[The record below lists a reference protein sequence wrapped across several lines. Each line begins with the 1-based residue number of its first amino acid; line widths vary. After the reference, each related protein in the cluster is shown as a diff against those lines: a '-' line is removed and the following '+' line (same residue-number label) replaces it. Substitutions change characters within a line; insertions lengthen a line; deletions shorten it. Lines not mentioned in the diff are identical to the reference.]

1 MKKKLISVILASALT
16 VGLLSACGSNSAKD
30 NDVNSKTDTTET
42 GSNITKSDTS
52 SAPVSVTLNEVAHSI
67 FYAPMYVAIENGY
80 FEDEGIELTLV
91 TGFGADKTM
100 TAVIS
105 GEADI
110 GFMGSEASIYTYN
123 EGANDSVVNFAQ
135 LTQRAGNF
143 LVAREEMKDFKW
155 TDLKGKDVLGGRKGD
170 YDFVHPNDHVNFGQ
184 STSDVIQTAGK
195 IAVVKQLK
203 KLQVELK
210 KLYNSYLDKAE
221 EFKNVIKTGRTHLQE
236 ALPITLGQ
244 EFYAYASALN
254 RDIKRIDTA
263 IDALLEVNLG
273 GTAIGTGLNAN
284 EKYCKKVILH
294 LSKFSGEDVRIAK
307 NLIDATRNLDAFGY
321 ASSMLKLLAIDL
333 SKTAS
338 DLRLMASSGPNG
350 FNEIILPNVQPGSS
364 IMPGKFNPVIPEV
377 VNQVCFYVMGLDVT
391 VTKAIEAGQLELNV
405 FEPLILMSLFEEIT
419 TLRRAARTFNNLAI
433 TDLKVN
439 PNLKYH
445 IDNSVFLITA
455 LTPHIGY
462 DTACSIV
469 NEAMKENKTIK
480 EIVLEK
486 GLLSNSLIDEILNNR
501 DITSSG
507 IAGESILK
515 GTK

>member
-1 MKKKLISVILASALT
+1 MRYRIERDSLGERQVPAEAYYGI
-16 VGLLSACGSNSAKD
+16 
-30 NDVNSKTDTTET
+30 ET
-42 GSNITKSDTS
+42 LRGKENFEITKRGICRQLIKALAIVKKAAAKANIDAGNISEKVGKAIMLACDEILNGRLHGQFVTDLIQGGAGTS
-52 SAPVSVTLNEVAHSI
+52 INMNANEVIANR
-67 FYAPMYVAIENGY
+67 AN
-80 FEDEGIELTLV
+80 EL
-91 TGFGADKTM
+91 
-100 TAVIS
+100 
-105 GEADI
+105 
-110 GFMGSEASIYTYN
+110 
-123 EGANDSVVNFAQ
+123 
-135 LTQRAGNF
+135 
-143 LVAREEMKDFKW
+143 
-155 TDLKGKDVLGGRKGD
+155 LGGRKGD

-221 EFKNVIKTGRTHLQE
+221 EFKDVIKTGRTHLQE

-254 RDIKRIDTA
+254 RDINRIDTA

>member
-1 MKKKLISVILASALT
+1 MRYRIERDSLGERQVPAEAYYGI
-16 VGLLSACGSNSAKD
+16 
-30 NDVNSKTDTTET
+30 ET
-42 GSNITKSDTS
+42 LRGKENFEITKRGICRQLIKALAIVKKAAAKANIDAGNISEKVGKAIMLACDEILNGRLHGQFVTDLIQGGAGTS
-52 SAPVSVTLNEVAHSI
+52 INMNANEVIANR
-67 FYAPMYVAIENGY
+67 AN
-80 FEDEGIELTLV
+80 EL
-91 TGFGADKTM
+91 
-100 TAVIS
+100 
-105 GEADI
+105 
-110 GFMGSEASIYTYN
+110 
-123 EGANDSVVNFAQ
+123 
-135 LTQRAGNF
+135 
-143 LVAREEMKDFKW
+143 
-155 TDLKGKDVLGGRKGD
+155 LGGRKGD
-170 YDFVHPNDHVNFGQ
+170 YDFVHPNDYVNFGQ

>member
-1 MKKKLISVILASALT
+1 MRYRIERDSLGERQVPAEAYYGI
-16 VGLLSACGSNSAKD
+16 
-30 NDVNSKTDTTET
+30 ET
-42 GSNITKSDTS
+42 LRGKENFEITKRGICRQLIKALAIVKKAAAKANIDAGNISEKVGKAIMLACDEILNGRLHGQFVTDLIQGGAGTS
-52 SAPVSVTLNEVAHSI
+52 INMNANEVIANR
-67 FYAPMYVAIENGY
+67 AN
-80 FEDEGIELTLV
+80 EL
-91 TGFGADKTM
+91 
-100 TAVIS
+100 
-105 GEADI
+105 
-110 GFMGSEASIYTYN
+110 
-123 EGANDSVVNFAQ
+123 
-135 LTQRAGNF
+135 
-143 LVAREEMKDFKW
+143 
-155 TDLKGKDVLGGRKGD
+155 LGGRKGD

-221 EFKNVIKTGRTHLQE
+221 EFKDVIKTGRTHLQE

-391 VTKAIEAGQLELNV
+391 VTKAIEAGQLELND

>member
-1 MKKKLISVILASALT
+1 MRYRIERDSLGERQVPAEAYYGI
-16 VGLLSACGSNSAKD
+16 
-30 NDVNSKTDTTET
+30 ET
-42 GSNITKSDTS
+42 LRGKENFEITKRGICRQLIKALAIVKKAAAKANIDAGNISEKVGKAIMLACDEILNGRLHGQFVTDLIQGGAGTS
-52 SAPVSVTLNEVAHSI
+52 INMNANEVIANR
-67 FYAPMYVAIENGY
+67 AN
-80 FEDEGIELTLV
+80 EL
-91 TGFGADKTM
+91 
-100 TAVIS
+100 
-105 GEADI
+105 
-110 GFMGSEASIYTYN
+110 
-123 EGANDSVVNFAQ
+123 
-135 LTQRAGNF
+135 
-143 LVAREEMKDFKW
+143 
-155 TDLKGKDVLGGRKGD
+155 LGGRKGD

-184 STSDVIQTAGK
+184 STSDVIQTVGK

-221 EFKNVIKTGRTHLQE
+221 EFKDVIKTGRTHLQE

>member
-1 MKKKLISVILASALT
+1 MRYRIERDSLGERQVPAEAYYGI
-16 VGLLSACGSNSAKD
+16 
-30 NDVNSKTDTTET
+30 ET
-42 GSNITKSDTS
+42 LRGKENFEITKRGICRQLIKALAIVKKAAAKANIDAGNISEKVGKAIMLACDEILNGRLHGQFVTDLIQGGAGTS
-52 SAPVSVTLNEVAHSI
+52 INMNANEVIANR
-67 FYAPMYVAIENGY
+67 AN
-80 FEDEGIELTLV
+80 EL
-91 TGFGADKTM
+91 
-100 TAVIS
+100 
-105 GEADI
+105 
-110 GFMGSEASIYTYN
+110 
-123 EGANDSVVNFAQ
+123 
-135 LTQRAGNF
+135 
-143 LVAREEMKDFKW
+143 
-155 TDLKGKDVLGGRKGD
+155 LGGRKGD
-170 YDFVHPNDHVNFGQ
+170 YDFVHPNDHVNFCQ
-184 STSDVIQTAGK
+184 STSDVIQTAEK

-221 EFKNVIKTGRTHLQE
+221 EFKDVIKTGRTHLQE

>member
-1 MKKKLISVILASALT
+1 MRYRIERDSLGERQVPAEAYYGI
-16 VGLLSACGSNSAKD
+16 
-30 NDVNSKTDTTET
+30 ET
-42 GSNITKSDTS
+42 LRGKENFEITKRGICRQLIKALAIVKKAAAKANIDAGNISEKVGKAIMLACDEILNGRLHGQFVTDLIQGGAGTS
-52 SAPVSVTLNEVAHSI
+52 INMNANEVIANR
-67 FYAPMYVAIENGY
+67 AN
-80 FEDEGIELTLV
+80 EL
-91 TGFGADKTM
+91 
-100 TAVIS
+100 
-105 GEADI
+105 
-110 GFMGSEASIYTYN
+110 
-123 EGANDSVVNFAQ
+123 
-135 LTQRAGNF
+135 
-143 LVAREEMKDFKW
+143 
-155 TDLKGKDVLGGRKGD
+155 LGGRKGD

-221 EFKNVIKTGRTHLQE
+221 EFKDVIKTGRTHLQE

-507 IAGESILK
+507 TAGESILK

>member
-1 MKKKLISVILASALT
+1 MRYRIERDSLGERQVPAEAYYGI
-16 VGLLSACGSNSAKD
+16 
-30 NDVNSKTDTTET
+30 ET
-42 GSNITKSDTS
+42 LRGKENFEITKRGICRQLIKALAIVKKAAAKANIDAGNISEKVGKAIMLACDEILNGRLHGQFVTDLIQGGAGTS
-52 SAPVSVTLNEVAHSI
+52 VNMNANEVIANR
-67 FYAPMYVAIENGY
+67 AN
-80 FEDEGIELTLV
+80 EL
-91 TGFGADKTM
+91 
-100 TAVIS
+100 
-105 GEADI
+105 
-110 GFMGSEASIYTYN
+110 
-123 EGANDSVVNFAQ
+123 
-135 LTQRAGNF
+135 
-143 LVAREEMKDFKW
+143 
-155 TDLKGKDVLGGRKGD
+155 LGGRKGD

>member
-1 MKKKLISVILASALT
+1 MRYRIERDSLGERQVPAEAYYGI
-16 VGLLSACGSNSAKD
+16 
-30 NDVNSKTDTTET
+30 ET
-42 GSNITKSDTS
+42 LRGKENFEITKRGICRQLIKALAIVKKAAAKANIDAGNISEKVGKAIMLACDEILNGRLHGQFVTDLIQGGAGTS
-52 SAPVSVTLNEVAHSI
+52 INMNANEVIANR
-67 FYAPMYVAIENGY
+67 AN
-80 FEDEGIELTLV
+80 EL
-91 TGFGADKTM
+91 
-100 TAVIS
+100 
-105 GEADI
+105 
-110 GFMGSEASIYTYN
+110 
-123 EGANDSVVNFAQ
+123 
-135 LTQRAGNF
+135 
-143 LVAREEMKDFKW
+143 
-155 TDLKGKDVLGGRKGD
+155 LGGRKGD

-338 DLRLMASSGPNG
+338 DLRLMESSGPNG

>member
-1 MKKKLISVILASALT
+1 MRYRIERDSLGERQVPAEAYYGI
-16 VGLLSACGSNSAKD
+16 
-30 NDVNSKTDTTET
+30 ET
-42 GSNITKSDTS
+42 LRGKENFEITKRGICRQLIKALAIVKKAAAKANIDAGNISEKIGKAIMLACDEILNGRLHGQFVTDLIQGGAGTS
-52 SAPVSVTLNEVAHSI
+52 INMNANEVIANR
-67 FYAPMYVAIENGY
+67 AN
-80 FEDEGIELTLV
+80 EL
-91 TGFGADKTM
+91 
-100 TAVIS
+100 
-105 GEADI
+105 
-110 GFMGSEASIYTYN
+110 
-123 EGANDSVVNFAQ
+123 
-135 LTQRAGNF
+135 
-143 LVAREEMKDFKW
+143 
-155 TDLKGKDVLGGRKGD
+155 LGGRKGD

-221 EFKNVIKTGRTHLQE
+221 EFKDVIKTGRTHLQE

-377 VNQVCFYVMGLDVT
+377 VNQVYFYVMGLDVT

-462 DTACSIV
+462 DTGCSIV

>member
-1 MKKKLISVILASALT
+1 MRYRIERDSLGERQVPAEAYYGI
-16 VGLLSACGSNSAKD
+16 
-30 NDVNSKTDTTET
+30 ET
-42 GSNITKSDTS
+42 LRGKENFEITKRGICRQLIKALAIVKKAAAKANIDAGNISEKVGKAIMLACDEILNGRLHGQFVTDLIQGGAGTS
-52 SAPVSVTLNEVAHSI
+52 INMNANEVIANR
-67 FYAPMYVAIENGY
+67 AN
-80 FEDEGIELTLV
+80 EL
-91 TGFGADKTM
+91 
-100 TAVIS
+100 
-105 GEADI
+105 
-110 GFMGSEASIYTYN
+110 
-123 EGANDSVVNFAQ
+123 
-135 LTQRAGNF
+135 
-143 LVAREEMKDFKW
+143 
-155 TDLKGKDVLGGRKGD
+155 LGGRKGD

-221 EFKNVIKTGRTHLQE
+221 EFKDVIKTGRTHLQE

-307 NLIDATRNLDAFGY
+307 NLIDATRNLDAIGY

>member
-1 MKKKLISVILASALT
+1 MRYRIERDSLGERQVPAEAYYGI
-16 VGLLSACGSNSAKD
+16 
-30 NDVNSKTDTTET
+30 ET
-42 GSNITKSDTS
+42 LRGKENFEITKRGICRQLIKALAIVKKAAAKANIDAGNISEKVGEAIMLACDEILNGRLHGQFVTDLIQGGAGTS
-52 SAPVSVTLNEVAHSI
+52 INMNANEVIANR
-67 FYAPMYVAIENGY
+67 AN
-80 FEDEGIELTLV
+80 EL
-91 TGFGADKTM
+91 
-100 TAVIS
+100 
-105 GEADI
+105 
-110 GFMGSEASIYTYN
+110 
-123 EGANDSVVNFAQ
+123 
-135 LTQRAGNF
+135 
-143 LVAREEMKDFKW
+143 
-155 TDLKGKDVLGGRKGD
+155 LGGRKGD

-221 EFKNVIKTGRTHLQE
+221 EFKDVIKTGRTHLQE

>member
-1 MKKKLISVILASALT
+1 MRYRIERDSLGERQVPAEAYYGI
-16 VGLLSACGSNSAKD
+16 
-30 NDVNSKTDTTET
+30 ET
-42 GSNITKSDTS
+42 LRGKENFEITKRGICRQLIKALAIVKKAAAKANIDAGNISEKVGKAIMLACDEILNGRLHGQFVTDLIQGGAGTS
-52 SAPVSVTLNEVAHSI
+52 INMNANEVIANR
-67 FYAPMYVAIENGY
+67 AN
-80 FEDEGIELTLV
+80 EL
-91 TGFGADKTM
+91 
-100 TAVIS
+100 
-105 GEADI
+105 
-110 GFMGSEASIYTYN
+110 
-123 EGANDSVVNFAQ
+123 
-135 LTQRAGNF
+135 
-143 LVAREEMKDFKW
+143 
-155 TDLKGKDVLGGRKGD
+155 LGGRKGD
-170 YDFVHPNDHVNFGQ
+170 YDFVHPNDHVNFDQ

-221 EFKNVIKTGRTHLQE
+221 EFKDDIKTGRTHLQE

>member
-1 MKKKLISVILASALT
+1 MRYRIERDSLGERQVPAEAYYGI
-16 VGLLSACGSNSAKD
+16 
-30 NDVNSKTDTTET
+30 ET
-42 GSNITKSDTS
+42 LRGKENFEITKRGICRQLIKALAIVKKAAAKANIDAGNISEKVGKAIMLACDEILNGRLHGQFVTDLIQGGAGTS
-52 SAPVSVTLNEVAHSI
+52 INMNANEVIANR
-67 FYAPMYVAIENGY
+67 AN
-80 FEDEGIELTLV
+80 EL
-91 TGFGADKTM
+91 
-100 TAVIS
+100 
-105 GEADI
+105 
-110 GFMGSEASIYTYN
+110 
-123 EGANDSVVNFAQ
+123 
-135 LTQRAGNF
+135 
-143 LVAREEMKDFKW
+143 
-155 TDLKGKDVLGGRKGD
+155 LGGRKGD

-221 EFKNVIKTGRTHLQE
+221 EFKDVIKTGRTHLQE

-391 VTKAIEAGQLELNV
+391 VTKAIETGQLELNV

>member
-1 MKKKLISVILASALT
+1 MRYRIERDSLGERQVPAEAYYGI
-16 VGLLSACGSNSAKD
+16 
-30 NDVNSKTDTTET
+30 ET
-42 GSNITKSDTS
+42 LRGKENFEITKRGICRQLIKALAIVKKAAAKANIDAGNISEKVGKAIMLACDEILNGRLHGQFVTDLIQGGAGTS
-52 SAPVSVTLNEVAHSI
+52 INMNANEVIANR
-67 FYAPMYVAIENGY
+67 AN
-80 FEDEGIELTLV
+80 EL
-91 TGFGADKTM
+91 
-100 TAVIS
+100 
-105 GEADI
+105 
-110 GFMGSEASIYTYN
+110 
-123 EGANDSVVNFAQ
+123 
-135 LTQRAGNF
+135 
-143 LVAREEMKDFKW
+143 
-155 TDLKGKDVLGGRKGD
+155 LGGRKGD

-221 EFKNVIKTGRTHLQE
+221 EFKDVIKTGRTHLQE

-445 IDNSVFLITA
+445 IDNSVFIITA

>member
-1 MKKKLISVILASALT
+1 MRYRIERDSLGERQVPAEAYYGI
-16 VGLLSACGSNSAKD
+16 
-30 NDVNSKTDTTET
+30 ET
-42 GSNITKSDTS
+42 LRGKENFEITKRGICRQLIKALAIVKKAAAKANIDAGNISEKVGKAIMLACDEILNGRLHGQFVTDLIQGGAGTS
-52 SAPVSVTLNEVAHSI
+52 INMNANEVIANR
-67 FYAPMYVAIENGY
+67 AN
-80 FEDEGIELTLV
+80 EL
-91 TGFGADKTM
+91 
-100 TAVIS
+100 
-105 GEADI
+105 
-110 GFMGSEASIYTYN
+110 
-123 EGANDSVVNFAQ
+123 
-135 LTQRAGNF
+135 
-143 LVAREEMKDFKW
+143 
-155 TDLKGKDVLGGRKGD
+155 LGGRKGD

-221 EFKNVIKTGRTHLQE
+221 EFKDVIKTGRTHSQE

>member
-1 MKKKLISVILASALT
+1 MRYRIERDSLGERQVPAEAYYGI
-16 VGLLSACGSNSAKD
+16 
-30 NDVNSKTDTTET
+30 ET
-42 GSNITKSDTS
+42 LRGKENFEITKRGICRQLIKALAIVKKAAAKANIDAGNISEKVGKAIMLACDEILNGRLHGQFVTDLIQGGAGTS
-52 SAPVSVTLNEVAHSI
+52 INMNANEVITNRA
-67 FYAPMYVAIENGY
+67 N
-80 FEDEGIELTLV
+80 EL
-91 TGFGADKTM
+91 
-100 TAVIS
+100 
-105 GEADI
+105 
-110 GFMGSEASIYTYN
+110 
-123 EGANDSVVNFAQ
+123 
-135 LTQRAGNF
+135 
-143 LVAREEMKDFKW
+143 
-155 TDLKGKDVLGGRKGD
+155 LGGRKGD

-221 EFKNVIKTGRTHLQE
+221 EFKDVIKTGRTHLQE

>member
-1 MKKKLISVILASALT
+1 MRYRIERDSLGERKVPAEAYYGI
-16 VGLLSACGSNSAKD
+16 
-30 NDVNSKTDTTET
+30 ET
-42 GSNITKSDTS
+42 LRGKENFEITKRGICRQLIKALAIVKKAAAKANIDAGNISEKVGKAIMLACDEILNGRLHGQFVTDLIQGGAGTS
-52 SAPVSVTLNEVAHSI
+52 INMNANEVIANR
-67 FYAPMYVAIENGY
+67 AN
-80 FEDEGIELTLV
+80 EL
-91 TGFGADKTM
+91 
-100 TAVIS
+100 
-105 GEADI
+105 
-110 GFMGSEASIYTYN
+110 
-123 EGANDSVVNFAQ
+123 
-135 LTQRAGNF
+135 
-143 LVAREEMKDFKW
+143 
-155 TDLKGKDVLGGRKGD
+155 LGGRKGD

-221 EFKNVIKTGRTHLQE
+221 EFKDVIKTGRTHLQE

>member
-1 MKKKLISVILASALT
+1 MRYRIERDSLGERQVPAEAYYGI
-16 VGLLSACGSNSAKD
+16 
-30 NDVNSKTDTTET
+30 ET
-42 GSNITKSDTS
+42 LRGKENFEITKRGICRQLIKALAIVKKAAAKANIDAGNISEKVGKAIMLACDEILNGRLHGQFVTDLIQGGAGTS
-52 SAPVSVTLNEVAHSI
+52 INMNANEVIANR
-67 FYAPMYVAIENGY
+67 AN
-80 FEDEGIELTLV
+80 EL
-91 TGFGADKTM
+91 
-100 TAVIS
+100 
-105 GEADI
+105 
-110 GFMGSEASIYTYN
+110 
-123 EGANDSVVNFAQ
+123 
-135 LTQRAGNF
+135 
-143 LVAREEMKDFKW
+143 
-155 TDLKGKDVLGGRKGD
+155 LGGRKGD

-210 KLYNSYLDKAE
+210 KLYDSYLDKAE
-221 EFKNVIKTGRTHLQE
+221 EFKDVIKTGRTHLQE

>member
-1 MKKKLISVILASALT
+1 MRYRIERDSLGERQVPAEAYYGI
-16 VGLLSACGSNSAKD
+16 
-30 NDVNSKTDTTET
+30 ET
-42 GSNITKSDTS
+42 LRGKENFEITKRGICRQLIKALAIVKKAAAKANIDAGNISEKVGKAIMLACDEILNGRLHGQFVTDLIQGGAGTS
-52 SAPVSVTLNEVAHSI
+52 INMNANEVIANR
-67 FYAPMYVAIENGY
+67 AN
-80 FEDEGIELTLV
+80 EL
-91 TGFGADKTM
+91 
-100 TAVIS
+100 
-105 GEADI
+105 
-110 GFMGSEASIYTYN
+110 
-123 EGANDSVVNFAQ
+123 
-135 LTQRAGNF
+135 
-143 LVAREEMKDFKW
+143 
-155 TDLKGKDVLGGRKGD
+155 LGGRKGD

-221 EFKNVIKTGRTHLQE
+221 EFKDVIKTGRTHLQE

-338 DLRLMASSGPNG
+338 DLRLMASSGPND

>member
-1 MKKKLISVILASALT
+1 MRYRIERDSLGERQVPAEAYYGI
-16 VGLLSACGSNSAKD
+16 
-30 NDVNSKTDTTET
+30 ET
-42 GSNITKSDTS
+42 LRGKENFEITKRGICRQLIKALAIVKKAAAKANIDAGNISEKVGKAIMLACDEILNGRLHGQFVTDLIQGGAGTS
-52 SAPVSVTLNEVAHSI
+52 INMNANEVIANR
-67 FYAPMYVAIENGY
+67 AN
-80 FEDEGIELTLV
+80 EL
-91 TGFGADKTM
+91 
-100 TAVIS
+100 
-105 GEADI
+105 
-110 GFMGSEASIYTYN
+110 
-123 EGANDSVVNFAQ
+123 
-135 LTQRAGNF
+135 
-143 LVAREEMKDFKW
+143 
-155 TDLKGKDVLGGRKGD
+155 LGGRKGD

-221 EFKNVIKTGRTHLQE
+221 EFKDVIKTGRTHLQE

-321 ASSMLKLLAIDL
+321 ACSMLKLLAIDL

>member
-1 MKKKLISVILASALT
+1 MRYRIERDSLGERQVPAEAYYGI
-16 VGLLSACGSNSAKD
+16 
-30 NDVNSKTDTTET
+30 ET
-42 GSNITKSDTS
+42 LRGKENFEITKRGICRQLIKALAIVKKAAAKANIDAGNISEKVGKAIMLACDEILNGRLHGQFVTDLIQGGAGTS
-52 SAPVSVTLNEVAHSI
+52 INMNANEVIANR
-67 FYAPMYVAIENGY
+67 AN
-80 FEDEGIELTLV
+80 EL
-91 TGFGADKTM
+91 
-100 TAVIS
+100 
-105 GEADI
+105 
-110 GFMGSEASIYTYN
+110 
-123 EGANDSVVNFAQ
+123 
-135 LTQRAGNF
+135 
-143 LVAREEMKDFKW
+143 
-155 TDLKGKDVLGGRKGD
+155 LGGRKGD

-221 EFKNVIKTGRTHLQE
+221 EFKDVIKTGRTHLQE

-486 GLLSNSLIDEILNNR
+486 GLLSNSLIDEIPNNR

>member
-1 MKKKLISVILASALT
+1 MRYRIERDSLGERQVPAEAYYGI
-16 VGLLSACGSNSAKD
+16 
-30 NDVNSKTDTTET
+30 ET
-42 GSNITKSDTS
+42 LRGKENFEITKRGICRQLIKALAIVKKAAAKANIDAGNISEKVGKAIMLACDEILNGRLHGQFVTDLIQGGAGTS
-52 SAPVSVTLNEVAHSI
+52 INMNSNEVIANR
-67 FYAPMYVAIENGY
+67 AN
-80 FEDEGIELTLV
+80 EL
-91 TGFGADKTM
+91 
-100 TAVIS
+100 
-105 GEADI
+105 
-110 GFMGSEASIYTYN
+110 
-123 EGANDSVVNFAQ
+123 
-135 LTQRAGNF
+135 
-143 LVAREEMKDFKW
+143 
-155 TDLKGKDVLGGRKGD
+155 LGGRKGD

-221 EFKNVIKTGRTHLQE
+221 EFKDVIKTGRTHLQE

>member
-1 MKKKLISVILASALT
+1 MRYRIERDSLGERQVPAEAYYGI
-16 VGLLSACGSNSAKD
+16 
-30 NDVNSKTDTTET
+30 ET
-42 GSNITKSDTS
+42 LRGKENFEITKRGICRQLIKALAIVKKAAAKANIDAGNISEKIGKAIMLACDEILNGRLHGQFVTDLIQGGAGTS
-52 SAPVSVTLNEVAHSI
+52 INMNANEVIANR
-67 FYAPMYVAIENGY
+67 AN
-80 FEDEGIELTLV
+80 EL
-91 TGFGADKTM
+91 
-100 TAVIS
+100 
-105 GEADI
+105 
-110 GFMGSEASIYTYN
+110 
-123 EGANDSVVNFAQ
+123 
-135 LTQRAGNF
+135 
-143 LVAREEMKDFKW
+143 
-155 TDLKGKDVLGGRKGD
+155 LGGRKGD

>member
-1 MKKKLISVILASALT
+1 MRYRIERDSLGERQVPAEAYYGI
-16 VGLLSACGSNSAKD
+16 
-30 NDVNSKTDTTET
+30 ET
-42 GSNITKSDTS
+42 LRGKENFEITKRGICRQLIKALAIVKKAAAKANIDAGNISEKVGKAIMLACDEILNGRLHGQFVTDLIQGGAGTS
-52 SAPVSVTLNEVAHSI
+52 INMNANEVIANR
-67 FYAPMYVAIENGY
+67 AN
-80 FEDEGIELTLV
+80 EL
-91 TGFGADKTM
+91 
-100 TAVIS
+100 
-105 GEADI
+105 
-110 GFMGSEASIYTYN
+110 
-123 EGANDSVVNFAQ
+123 
-135 LTQRAGNF
+135 
-143 LVAREEMKDFKW
+143 
-155 TDLKGKDVLGGRKGD
+155 LGGRKGD

-210 KLYNSYLDKAE
+210 KLYNSYLDKTE
-221 EFKNVIKTGRTHLQE
+221 EFKDVIKTGRTHLQE

>member
-1 MKKKLISVILASALT
+1 MRYRIERDSLGERQVPAEAYYGI
-16 VGLLSACGSNSAKD
+16 
-30 NDVNSKTDTTET
+30 ET
-42 GSNITKSDTS
+42 LRGKENFEITKRGICRQLIKALAIVKKAAAKANIDAGNISEKVGKAIMLACDEILNGRLHGQFVTDLIQGGAGTS
-52 SAPVSVTLNEVAHSI
+52 INMNANEVIANR
-67 FYAPMYVAIENGY
+67 AN
-80 FEDEGIELTLV
+80 EL
-91 TGFGADKTM
+91 
-100 TAVIS
+100 
-105 GEADI
+105 
-110 GFMGSEASIYTYN
+110 
-123 EGANDSVVNFAQ
+123 
-135 LTQRAGNF
+135 
-143 LVAREEMKDFKW
+143 
-155 TDLKGKDVLGGRKGD
+155 LGGRKGD

-195 IAVVKQLK
+195 IAAVKQLK

-221 EFKNVIKTGRTHLQE
+221 EFKDVIKTGRTHLQE

>member
-1 MKKKLISVILASALT
+1 MRYRIERDSLGERQVPAEAYYGI
-16 VGLLSACGSNSAKD
+16 
-30 NDVNSKTDTTET
+30 ET
-42 GSNITKSDTS
+42 LRGKENFEITKRGICRQLIKALAIVKKAAAKANIDAGNISEKVGKAIMLACDEILNGRLHGQFVTDLIQGGAGTS
-52 SAPVSVTLNEVAHSI
+52 INMNANEVIANR
-67 FYAPMYVAIENGY
+67 AN
-80 FEDEGIELTLV
+80 EL
-91 TGFGADKTM
+91 
-100 TAVIS
+100 
-105 GEADI
+105 
-110 GFMGSEASIYTYN
+110 
-123 EGANDSVVNFAQ
+123 
-135 LTQRAGNF
+135 
-143 LVAREEMKDFKW
+143 
-155 TDLKGKDVLGGRKGD
+155 LGGRKGD

-221 EFKNVIKTGRTHLQE
+221 EFKDVIKTGRTHLQE

-364 IMPGKFNPVIPEV
+364 IMPSKFNPVIPEV

>member
-1 MKKKLISVILASALT
+1 MRYRIERDSLGERQVPAEAYYGI
-16 VGLLSACGSNSAKD
+16 
-30 NDVNSKTDTTET
+30 ET
-42 GSNITKSDTS
+42 LRGKENFEITKRGICRQLIKALAIVKKAAAKANIDAGNISEKVGKAIMLACDEILNGRLHGQFVTDLIQGGAGTS
-52 SAPVSVTLNEVAHSI
+52 INMNANEVIANR
-67 FYAPMYVAIENGY
+67 AN
-80 FEDEGIELTLV
+80 EL
-91 TGFGADKTM
+91 
-100 TAVIS
+100 
-105 GEADI
+105 
-110 GFMGSEASIYTYN
+110 
-123 EGANDSVVNFAQ
+123 
-135 LTQRAGNF
+135 
-143 LVAREEMKDFKW
+143 
-155 TDLKGKDVLGGRKGD
+155 LGGRKGD

>member
-1 MKKKLISVILASALT
+1 MRYRIERDSLGERQVPAEAYYGI
-16 VGLLSACGSNSAKD
+16 
-30 NDVNSKTDTTET
+30 ET
-42 GSNITKSDTS
+42 LRGKENFEITKRGICRQLIKALAIVKKAAAKANIDAGNISEKVGKAIMLACDEILNGRLHGQFVTDLIQGGAGTS
-52 SAPVSVTLNEVAHSI
+52 INMNANEVIANR
-67 FYAPMYVAIENGY
+67 AN
-80 FEDEGIELTLV
+80 EL
-91 TGFGADKTM
+91 
-100 TAVIS
+100 
-105 GEADI
+105 
-110 GFMGSEASIYTYN
+110 
-123 EGANDSVVNFAQ
+123 
-135 LTQRAGNF
+135 
-143 LVAREEMKDFKW
+143 
-155 TDLKGKDVLGGRKGD
+155 LGGRKGD

-507 IAGESILK
+507 IVGESILK

>member
-1 MKKKLISVILASALT
+1 MRYRIERDSLGERQVPAEAYYGI
-16 VGLLSACGSNSAKD
+16 
-30 NDVNSKTDTTET
+30 ET
-42 GSNITKSDTS
+42 LRGKENFEITKRGICRQLIKALAIVKKAAAKANIDAGNISEKVGKAIMLACDEILNGRLHGQFVTDLIQGGAGTS
-52 SAPVSVTLNEVAHSI
+52 INMNANEVISNRA
-67 FYAPMYVAIENGY
+67 N
-80 FEDEGIELTLV
+80 EL
-91 TGFGADKTM
+91 
-100 TAVIS
+100 
-105 GEADI
+105 
-110 GFMGSEASIYTYN
+110 
-123 EGANDSVVNFAQ
+123 
-135 LTQRAGNF
+135 
-143 LVAREEMKDFKW
+143 
-155 TDLKGKDVLGGRKGD
+155 LGGRKGD

>member
-1 MKKKLISVILASALT
+1 MRYRIERDSLGERQVPAEAYYGI
-16 VGLLSACGSNSAKD
+16 
-30 NDVNSKTDTTET
+30 ET
-42 GSNITKSDTS
+42 LRGKENFEITKRGICRQLIKALAIVKKAAAKANIDAGNISEKVGKAIMLACDEILNGRLHGQFVTDLIQGGAGTS
-52 SAPVSVTLNEVAHSI
+52 INMNANEVIANR
-67 FYAPMYVAIENGY
+67 AN
-80 FEDEGIELTLV
+80 EL
-91 TGFGADKTM
+91 
-100 TAVIS
+100 
-105 GEADI
+105 
-110 GFMGSEASIYTYN
+110 
-123 EGANDSVVNFAQ
+123 
-135 LTQRAGNF
+135 
-143 LVAREEMKDFKW
+143 
-155 TDLKGKDVLGGRKGD
+155 LGGRKGD

-221 EFKNVIKTGRTHLQE
+221 EFKDVIKTGRTHLQE

-501 DITSSG
+501 DITSYG

>member
-1 MKKKLISVILASALT
+1 MRYRIERDSLGERQVPAEAYYGI
-16 VGLLSACGSNSAKD
+16 
-30 NDVNSKTDTTET
+30 ET
-42 GSNITKSDTS
+42 LRGKENFEITKRGICRQLIKALAIVKKAAAKANIDAGNISEKVGKAIMLACDEILNGRLHGQFVTDLIQGGAGTS
-52 SAPVSVTLNEVAHSI
+52 INMNANEVIANR
-67 FYAPMYVAIENGY
+67 AN
-80 FEDEGIELTLV
+80 EL
-91 TGFGADKTM
+91 
-100 TAVIS
+100 
-105 GEADI
+105 
-110 GFMGSEASIYTYN
+110 
-123 EGANDSVVNFAQ
+123 
-135 LTQRAGNF
+135 
-143 LVAREEMKDFKW
+143 
-155 TDLKGKDVLGGRKGD
+155 LGGRKGD

-364 IMPGKFNPVIPEV
+364 IMPDKVNPVIHVV

>member
-1 MKKKLISVILASALT
+1 MRYRIERDSLGERQVPAEAYYGI
-16 VGLLSACGSNSAKD
+16 
-30 NDVNSKTDTTET
+30 ET
-42 GSNITKSDTS
+42 LRGKENFEITKRGICRQLIKALAIVKKAAAKANIDAGNISEKVGKAIMLACDEILNGHLHGQFVTDLIQGGAGTS
-52 SAPVSVTLNEVAHSI
+52 INMNANEVIANR
-67 FYAPMYVAIENGY
+67 AN
-80 FEDEGIELTLV
+80 EL
-91 TGFGADKTM
+91 
-100 TAVIS
+100 
-105 GEADI
+105 
-110 GFMGSEASIYTYN
+110 
-123 EGANDSVVNFAQ
+123 
-135 LTQRAGNF
+135 
-143 LVAREEMKDFKW
+143 
-155 TDLKGKDVLGGRKGD
+155 LGGRKGD

-221 EFKNVIKTGRTHLQE
+221 EFKDVIKTGRTHLQE